1 MESFAYLME
10 RSFVGLIDSRADARG
25 WRKSEFARMV
35 WPEAEPKTAAAKWSA
50 IRGKASNTGKP
61 QGVLIADAQRM
72 ADILGED
79 LTYLLAVAKER
90 AKNPGSIN
98 GMRL

>member
-1 MESFAYLME
+1 MASNMSIGSFASKLE
-10 RSFVGLIDSRADARG
+10 RSFVILVDGRVEARG
-25 WRKSEFARMV
+25 WRKNEFARMV
-35 WPEAEPKTAAAKWSA
+35 WPEIDPKTAAAKWSA

-79 LTYLLAVAKER
+79 LTYLLAVAKET
-90 AKNPGSIN
+90 AKG
-98 GMRL
+98 